1 MIHQLLFNFI
11 YFSLPFH
18 FFLPSN
24 EKQMLNVKIKIILKK
39 KIILTIRHIVSTGK
53 KNYNT
58 CILTMVATNAEEDI
72 QETRPFD
79 RFLLPDR

>member
-24 EKQMLNVKIKIILKK
+24 EKQMLNVKIKIIFKK
-39 KIILTIRHIVSTGK
+39 NHINNKTYCFHRK